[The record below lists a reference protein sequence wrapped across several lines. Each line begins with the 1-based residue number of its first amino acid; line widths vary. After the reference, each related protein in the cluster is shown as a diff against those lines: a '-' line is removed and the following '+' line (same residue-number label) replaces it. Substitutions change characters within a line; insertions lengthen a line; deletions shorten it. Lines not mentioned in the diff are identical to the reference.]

1 MPRKGLRPRD
11 RRDLPPADYKYNSV
25 LMSRF
30 INKINFEGKKSTAE
44 RIVFDAM
51 DIIKEKTK
59 SDPLE
64 IFNKCIENVRPLLE
78 VKARRV
84 GGATYQVPIEVK
96 PIRSTSV
103 AMRWLLDAAQS
114 RKGRP
119 MAEKLAEEILLG
131 SKKEGT
137 AFKKREDTHKMAE
150 ANRAF
155 AHFKW

>member
-1 MPRKGLRPRD
+1 M
-11 RRDLPPADYKYNSV
+11 A
-25 LMSRF
+25 RF
-30 INKINFEGKKSTAE
+30 VNKINFEGKRSTAE
-44 RIVFDAM
+44 RIVFEAM
-51 DIIKEKTK
+51 DIIKSKTK

-64 IFNKCIENVRPLLE
+64 IFTKCIENVRPLLE

-84 GGATYQVPIEVK
+84 GGATYQVPVEVK
-96 PIRSTSV
+96 PVRSTSV
-103 AMRWLLDAAQS
+103 AMRWLLNAAQS

-131 SKKEGT
+131 SKKEGA

>member
-11 RRDLPPADYKYNSV
+11 RRPLPPADFKYNSV

-30 INKINFEGKKSTAE
+30 INKINFEGKRSTAE
-44 RIVFDAM
+44 KIVFEAM
-51 DIIKEKTK
+51 DIIKNKTK
-59 SDPLE
+59 ADPLE
-64 IFNKCIENVRPLLE
+64 VFTKCIENVRPLLE

-84 GGATYQVPIEVK
+84 GGATYQVPVEVK
-96 PIRSTSV
+96 PTRSASV
-103 AMRWLLDAAQS
+103 AMRWLLTAAQS

>member
-11 RRDLPPADYKYNSV
+11 RRPLPPADFKYNSV
-25 LMSRF
+25 LMARF
-30 INKINFEGKKSTAE
+30 INKINFEGKRSTAE
-44 RIVFDAM
+44 KIVLEAM

-64 IFNKCIENVRPLLE
+64 VFTKCIENVRPLLE

-84 GGATYQVPIEVK
+84 GGATYQVPVEVK
-96 PIRSTSV
+96 PVRSSSV
-103 AMRWLLDAAQS
+103 AMRWLLNAAQS

-137 AFKKREDTHKMAE
+137 AYKKREDTHKMAE

>member
-11 RRDLPPADYKYNSV
+11 RRPLPPADYKYNSV
-25 LMSRF
+25 LMARF
-30 INKINFEGKKSTAE
+30 INKINFEGKKATAE
-44 RIVFDAM
+44 KIVFDAL
-51 DIIKEKTK
+51 DIIKAKTK
-59 SDPLE
+59 ADPME
-64 IFNKCIENVRPLLE
+64 VFTKCIENVRPLLE

-84 GGATYQVPIEVK
+84 GGATYQVPVEVK
-96 PIRSTSV
+96 PLRSTSV
-103 AMRWLLDAAQS
+103 AMRWLLSAAQG

-119 MAEKLAEEILLG
+119 MAEKLAEEIILG

>member
-11 RRDLPPADYKYNSV
+11 RRPLPPADFKYNSV
-25 LMSRF
+25 LMARF
-30 INKINFEGKKSTAE
+30 INKINFEGKRSTAE
-44 RIVFDAM
+44 KIVFEAM
-51 DIIKEKTK
+51 DIIKNKTK
-59 SDPLE
+59 ADPLE
-64 IFNKCIENVRPLLE
+64 VFTKCIENVRPLLE

-84 GGATYQVPIEVK
+84 GGATYQVPVEVK
-96 PIRSTSV
+96 PVRSTSV
-103 AMRWLLDAAQS
+103 AMRWLLTAAQS

-119 MAEKLAEEILLG
+119 MSEKLAEEILLG

-137 AFKKREDTHKMAE
+137 AYKKREDTHKMAE